1 MRRPSWLRATS
12 FFSKSAPFST
22 PSTSRSH
29 ASRVAA
35 GNSAARVSS
44 SIGVSAAAA
53 PVLQQLFVLR
63 HCLGRGERRM
73 RRLFLVLAL
82 IGWTGLAAAQA
93 PRPPADGTVE
103 CRFEGWSNDLDEKGQ
118 PVRAAPDAGATVVGR
133 LPPPVG
139 IGLDEVS
146 VTVSV
151 TGYRDGWFRIAE
163 AGYSDEVQGVR
174 VPRNRVVKATGWA
187 PAREAA
193 TVAALSGFRS
203 ESGGRR
209 VGFGPDGI
217 AVKRL
222 LACRGSWVEVETEL
236 GSGWVEKVCAR
247 QLGACP

>member
-1 MRRPSWLRATS
+1 MRREILA
-12 FFSKSAPFST
+12 
-22 PSTSRSH
+22 
-29 ASRVAA
+29 
-35 GNSAARVSS
+35 
-44 SIGVSAAAA
+44 
-53 PVLQQLFVLR
+53 
-63 HCLGRGERRM
+63 
-73 RRLFLVLAL
+73 LVLM
-82 IGWTGLAAAQA
+82 GWSGLAAAQA
-93 PRPPADGTVE
+93 PRPQADGTVE

-118 PVRAAPDAGATVVGR
+118 AVRSAPDANATVVAR

-146 VTVSV
+146 VTVTV

-163 AGYSDEVQGVR
+163 AGYSDEVQGVP
-174 VPRNRVVKATGWA
+174 VPRRVVRATGWVPA
-187 PAREAA
+187 GGIKALIAARELKTAPSRESA

-222 LACRGSWVEVETEL
+222 VACRGSWVELETEL
-236 GSGWVEKVCAR
+236 GTGWVEKVCAR